1 MSETKFTAAMAAI
14 VIVVAITI
22 VAGNATWIGAIIGIS
37 VLVIVVAAIVGLA
50 GF

>member
-1 MSETKFTAAMAAI
+1 MSENQFTAAMAAI
-14 VIVVAITI
+14 VILVAIAI
-22 VAGNATWIGAIIGIS
+22 VAGNASWTGAIIGIS